1 MWRNSSGHNANMLNS
16 SYRQIGIA
24 RKYVSTSTYKW
35 YWVTDFSTTNDGT
48 NAGGGYGG
56 GGTQPT
62 PTPQQASPTATP
74 RPATP
79 TPAPTA
85 TKATMTSPA
94 NGATLSTS
102 QTFRW
107 TTATGAQQYFFYMGT
122 TLGSNNLV
130 GTSTGTSTQITINNL
145 PRTGQTVYVRL
156 WTRTSSGWLYNDY
169 TYRLPN

>member
-1 MWRNSSGHNANMLNS
+1 
-16 SYRQIGIA
+16 
-24 RKYVSTSTYKW
+24 
-35 YWVTDFSTTNDGT
+35 
-48 NAGGGYGG
+48 
-56 GGTQPT
+56 
-62 PTPQQASPTATP
+62 
-74 RPATP
+74 
-79 TPAPTA
+79 
-85 TKATMTSPA
+85 MTSPT

-156 WTRTSSGWLYNDY
+156 WTRTSSGWQYNDY
-169 TYRLPN
+169 SYRLPR